1 QPGPGTDAPATAEAN
16 TPPRAVSAADYWTQ
30 GYASR
35 IRLRVFRPER
45 RADDGAVPL
54 RQPGVL
60 YLHGGG
66 FVGGCIDD
74 ADVSARHLAA
84 TLPAVV
90 VTVGYSLAPAAPFP
104 AAPEDVYAAL
114 CCMAEHAATWGIDRR
129 RLAVAGHDAGGNLS
143 AAL

>member
-1 QPGPGTDAPATAEAN
+1 MGSSPPRLVVSEHAPAAAADTGTRAAPRRPLAGVPDAMPAGALRIAAADQPGPGTGAPATAEAN

-66 FVGGCIDD
+66 FV
-74 ADVSARHLAA
+74 
-84 TLPAVV
+84 
-90 VTVGYSLAPAAPFP
+90 
-104 AAPEDVYAAL
+104 
-114 CCMAEHAATWGIDRR
+114 
-129 RLAVAGHDAGGNLS
+129 
-143 AAL
+143 